1 MQLDADSLK
10 DTIFKKADSSSV
22 EKEKYIK
29 EDIEDD
35 DDVDLSNFHV
45 IDDIVDDSDEFITD
59 ALEDQ
64 GDYLYENCY

>member
-64 GDYLYENCY
+64 GD

>member
-1 MQLDADSLK
+1 MQLNADSLK

-64 GDYLYENCY
+64 GD